1 MSENGSSCVSLW
13 HNRDFLRLWSA
24 QTISQLGSQ
33 FTLLALPLAA
43 ILVLD
48 ASAFE
53 VAALA
58 AVEWMPW
65 IVFSLPAGAWVDR
78 LPRRPVLIATDL
90 GRAAAL
96 VSIPLA
102 YAVDALTLG
111 HLFAV
116 AFVVG
121 TLTVF
126 FDVAYVAYLPS
137 LVARTQLGDGNAK
150 LEASRSGAQIA
161 GPGLAGAVVDLFT
174 APVAIL
180 ADAISFV
187 LSAFLLRG
195 VERVEEVAPRAD
207 GTRLRTE
214 IVEGL
219 KFVFRHPYMRPSM
232 ASIAPANFFWNLASA
247 IFLVYA
253 VRTLDLTAA
262 TIGLVIMLGNVG
274 VLAGA
279 LLATRIAARFGIGPT
294 IVASAFFVGSP
305 LLLLPAAPPEYAV
318 PMFVAAFL
326 LAGFAGVV
334 TNVVGISLFQAT
346 TPDRLQGRATASR
359 RLVNFGVT
367 PLGAL
372 AGGGLAATIGLRETL
387 WVGAVGASLTFLP
400 LLFSPVRSLR
410 ELPEPA

>member
-1 MSENGSSCVSLW
+1 MSLW
-13 HNRDFLRLWSA
+13 RNRDFLRFWSA
-24 QTISQLGSQ
+24 QTISQLGSNV
-33 FTLLALPLAA
+33 TLLALPLAA

-58 AVEWMPW
+58 AVEWVPW
-65 IVFSLPAGAWVDR
+65 ILFSLPAGAWVDR

-90 GRAAAL
+90 ARAAAL

-102 YAVDALTLG
+102 YAADALTLG

-116 AFVVG
+116 GFLVG
-121 TLTVF
+121 SLSVF
-126 FDVAYVAYLPS
+126 FEVAYVAYLPS
-137 LVARTQLGDGNAK
+137 LVERGQLGEGNAK

-161 GPGLAGAVVDLFT
+161 GPGLAGALIDLLT

-187 LSAFLLRG
+187 VSALFLGAVR
-195 VERVEEVAPRAD
+195 RPEEVQPRAD
-207 GTRLRTE
+207 GTRLTSE
-214 IVEGL
+214 IVEGIR
-219 KFVFRHPYMRPSM
+219 FVLGHPYMRSGM
-232 ASIAPANFFWNLASA
+232 AAIAPANFFWNLASA

-253 VRTLDLTAA
+253 VRTLGLTAA
-262 TIGLVIMLGNVG
+262 TIGLVFMLGNIG

-294 IVASAFFVGSP
+294 IVASGFFLGAP
-305 LLLLPAAPPEYAV
+305 LLLLPAAPAEYAV
-318 PMFVAAFL
+318 PLFVAAFL
-326 LAGFAGVV
+326 VAGFAGVV
-334 TNVVGISLFQAT
+334 MNVVGISLFQAT

-359 RLVNFGVT
+359 RLVNFGAA
-367 PLGAL
+367 PLGSL

-400 LLFSPVRSLR
+400 LLLSPVRSVR
-410 ELPEPA
+410 ELPEPSV

>member
-1 MSENGSSCVSLW
+1 MSLW
-13 HNRDFLRLWSA
+13 RNRDFLRFWSA
-24 QTISQLGSQ
+24 QTISQVGSQ
-33 FTLLALPLAA
+33 VTLLALPLAA

-58 AVEWMPW
+58 AVEWLPW

-96 VSIPLA
+96 ISVPAA
-102 YAVDALTLG
+102 YAADALTLG

-116 AFVVG
+116 GFVVG
-121 TLTVF
+121 TLSVF
-126 FDVAYVAYLPS
+126 FEVAYVAYLPS
-137 LVARTQLGDGNAK
+137 LVERGQLGEGNAK

-161 GPGLAGAVVDLFT
+161 GPGLAGGLVDLLT

-187 LSAFLLRG
+187 VSALFLGAVRR
-195 VERVEEVAPRAD
+195 EEEVQPRAE
-207 GTRLRTE
+207 GTRLRSE
-214 IVEGL
+214 IVEGIR
-219 KFVFRHPYMRPSM
+219 FVLGHPYMRAGM

-253 VRTLDLTAA
+253 VRTLDLTPA
-262 TIGLVIMLGNVG
+262 TIGLVFMLGNIG

-279 LLATRIAARFGIGPT
+279 LLATRIAARLGIGPT
-294 IVASAFFVGSP
+294 IVVSAFFLGSP
-305 LLLLPAAPPEYAV
+305 LLLVPAAPAEYAV
-318 PMFVAAFL
+318 PLFVAAFL

-359 RLVNFGVT
+359 RLVNFGAA
-367 PLGAL
+367 PLGSL

-410 ELPEPA
+410 ELPDRKSVV

>member
-1 MSENGSSCVSLW
+1 MSLW
-13 HNRDFLRLWSA
+13 RNRDFLRFWSA
-24 QTISQLGSQ
+24 QTISQVGSQ
-33 FTLLALPLAA
+33 VTLLALPLAA

-58 AVEWMPW
+58 AVEWLPW

-96 VSIPLA
+96 ISVPAA
-102 YAVDALTLG
+102 YAADALTLG

-116 AFVVG
+116 GFVVG
-121 TLTVF
+121 TLSVF
-126 FDVAYVAYLPS
+126 FEVAYVAYLPS
-137 LVARTQLGDGNAK
+137 LVERGQLGEGNAK

-161 GPGLAGAVVDLFT
+161 GPGLAGGLVDLLT

-187 LSAFLLRG
+187 VSALFLGAVRR
-195 VERVEEVAPRAD
+195 EEEVQPRAE
-207 GTRLRTE
+207 GTRLRSE
-214 IVEGL
+214 IVEGIR
-219 KFVFRHPYMRPSM
+219 FVLGHPYMRAGM

-253 VRTLDLTAA
+253 VRTLDLTPA
-262 TIGLVIMLGNVG
+262 TIGLVFMLGNIG

-279 LLATRIAARFGIGPT
+279 LLATRIAARLGIGPT
-294 IVASAFFVGSP
+294 IVVSAFFLGSP
-305 LLLLPAAPPEYAV
+305 LLLVPAAPAEYAV
-318 PMFVAAFL
+318 PLFVAAFL

-359 RLVNFGVT
+359 RLVNFGAA
-367 PLGAL
+367 PLGSL

-410 ELPEPA
+410 ELPEPSG